1 MIFIAI
7 LVDHLSSTSGKEKRQ
22 ESMAGDV
29 PELLMGRRFS
39 GVVTGTGQVGESN
52 DSCGM
57 RLFIL

>member
-1 MIFIAI
+1 
-7 LVDHLSSTSGKEKRQ
+7 
-22 ESMAGDV
+22 MAGDV